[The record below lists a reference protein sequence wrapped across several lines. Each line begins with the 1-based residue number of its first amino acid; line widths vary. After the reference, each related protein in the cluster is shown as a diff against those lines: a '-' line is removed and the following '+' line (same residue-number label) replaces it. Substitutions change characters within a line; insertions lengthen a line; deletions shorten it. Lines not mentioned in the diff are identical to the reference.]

1 MGSGTREP
9 CLLTTSGR
17 LLPPAPRKGGER
29 LWLQTLPGPVMP
41 SLRDSERELISE
53 SPLHISKVML
63 IYRHISTTNPTHPA
77 PPSEQLA
84 ANARQANSTTGSIA
98 ESADSGAKKVGQFV
112 HDTAQKSAHY
122 LPESVQR
129 LGDPVPEQDK
139 GELRKLAETG
149 WTQAT
154 FAAKGLVGAATTI
167 AGAVSQNAHRAVE
180 HNFGKE
186 ADGVAQGRSSMV

>member
-1 MGSGTREP
+1 M
-9 CLLTTSGR
+9 TSGR
-17 LLPPAPRKGGER
+17 PLPRAQRKGGER
-29 LWLQTLPGPVMP
+29 LWLPTSPGPVMP
-41 SLRDSERELISE
+41 SLRDSELG
-53 SPLHISKVML
+53 LTSKWYYLPRSIL

>member
-1 MGSGTREP
+1 MGDYNHRPQERV
-9 CLLTTSGR
+9 GR
-17 LLPPAPRKGGER
+17 GLGFQPHLGGR
-29 LWLQTLPGPVMP
+29 CRRPKAWSTYRPV
-41 SLRDSERELISE
+41 SHQFSYRNALLIS
-53 SPLHISKVML
+53 
-63 IYRHISTTNPTHPA
+63 RHISTTNPTHPA

-84 ANARQANSTTGSIA
+84 ANAKQVNSTTASIA
-98 ESADSGAKKVGQFV
+98 ESAESGAKKVGQYV
-112 HDTAQKSAHY
+112 HDKAQQNAHY

-129 LGDPVPEQDK
+129 LGDPVAEQDK

-186 ADGVAQGRSSMV
+186 ADGVAQG

>member
-1 MGSGTREP
+1 M
-9 CLLTTSGR
+9 TSGR
-17 LLPPAPRKGGER
+17 LQPPAPRKGGER

-112 HDTAQKSAHY
+112 HDTASKSAHY

>member
-1 MGSGTREP
+1 M
-9 CLLTTSGR
+9 
-17 LLPPAPRKGGER
+17 
-29 LWLQTLPGPVMP
+29 
-41 SLRDSERELISE
+41 
-53 SPLHISKVML
+53 
-63 IYRHISTTNPTHPA
+63 
-77 PPSEQLA
+77 A
-84 ANARQANSTTGSIA
+84 ANAKQANSTTGSIA

-112 HDTAQKSAHY
+112 HDKAQQNAHY
-122 LPESVQR
+122 LPESIQR
-129 LGDPVPEQDK
+129 LGDPVAEQDK

-186 ADGVAQGRSSMV
+186 ADGVAQGRCLIIEVGLS

>member
-1 MGSGTREP
+1 M
-9 CLLTTSGR
+9 
-17 LLPPAPRKGGER
+17 
-29 LWLQTLPGPVMP
+29 
-41 SLRDSERELISE
+41 LIS
-53 SPLHISKVML
+53 
-63 IYRHISTTNPTHPA
+63 RHISTTNPTHPA

-84 ANARQANSTTGSIA
+84 ANAKQVNSTTASIA
-98 ESADSGAKKVGQFV
+98 ESAESGAKKVGQYV
-112 HDTAQKSAHY
+112 HDKAQQNAHY

-129 LGDPVPEQDK
+129 LGDPVAEQDK

-186 ADGVAQGRSSMV
+186 ADGVAQGL

>member
-1 MGSGTREP
+1 MESGTREF
-9 CLLTTSGR
+9 CLSTTNGR
-17 LLPPAPRKGGER
+17 PRPPAPRKGGER
-29 LWLQTLPGPVMP
+29 HWLPTSPGREMLSPKGLERLQT
-41 SLRDSERELISE
+41 SE
-53 SPLHISKVML
+53 SVSYIPNALL
-63 IYRHISTTNPTHPA
+63 IFRHISTTNPIHPA

-84 ANARQANSTTGSIA
+84 ANAKQVSSATGSIA
-98 ESADSGAKKVGQFV
+98 ESAESGAKKVGQFV
-112 HDTAQKSAHY
+112 HDKAQQNAHY

-129 LGDPVPEQDK
+129 LGDPVAEQDK

-186 ADGVAQGRSSMV
+186 ADGVAQGQ

>member
-1 MGSGTREP
+1 
-9 CLLTTSGR
+9 
-17 LLPPAPRKGGER
+17 
-29 LWLQTLPGPVMP
+29 MP
-41 SLRDSERELISE
+41 SLRDSELG
-53 SPLHISKVML
+53 LTSKWYYLPRSIL

-112 HDTAQKSAHY
+112 HDTAQNSAHY